1 MWVVL
6 FPGLPGP
13 DSRDLLVV
21 HADEA
26 ITEDIVTARHG
37 DIEGGL
43 EEITDKDIEAVYP
56 NIFRHI
62 ATYFV
67 AYNTVTYSVLGR
79 PVPSAPNLRLSGGD
93 TKAYLLRRSER
104 LRRARRYLVPVKPRS
119 TQDLVF
125 VANVSPLNTAFYHV
139 DVAEVTASAVGT
151 LDQYVPVGIRYD
163 LLTRFCEGLADIQTL
178 SQLKV
183 FDLTDVSTSEALF
196 VPSCD
201 TMAEDVTQ
209 RQHIASD
216 GTVFEDLTQCQCLGV
231 GPGAALRSTLTYCGR
246 LLVRRDS
253 HQQQTQHPS
262 TLKPMLFGG
271 GPSVVYSLTDSFDQ
285 NHVAVLT
292 STKNPERPFFI
303 SRDLGILNDKVVQY
317 FFSE

>member
-1 MWVVL
+1 M
-6 FPGLPGP
+6 
-13 DSRDLLVV
+13 
-21 HADEA
+21 HADEE

-43 EEITDKDIEAVYP
+43 EEITDKDIAAVYP
-56 NIFRHI
+56 NLFRHI
-62 ATYFV
+62 ATYFGP
-67 AYNTVTYSVLGR
+67 YNTVTYSVLGR

-125 VANVSPLNTAFYHV
+125 VANASPLSTAFYHV
-139 DVAEVTASAVGT
+139 DLVEATASAVNT
-151 LDQYVPVGIRYD
+151 LDHYVPLGIRYD
-163 LLTRFCEGLADIQTL
+163 LLTRFREGLADIMTI

-183 FDLTDVSTSEALF
+183 FDLAEVTGSSSPSSALF
-196 VPSCD
+196 VPSSS
-201 TMAEDVTQ
+201 TLAEDVTQ
-209 RQHIASD
+209 RQHIGTD

-231 GPGAALRSTLTYCGR
+231 GSGAALRSTLTYCGR

-253 HQQQTQHPS
+253 HQQHQHPS

-271 GPSVVYSLTDSFDQ
+271 GPSVVYSLTDAFNQD
-285 NHVAVLT
+285 HVAVLT
-292 STKNPERPFFI
+292 STKNPEKPFFI
-303 SRDLGILNDKVVQY
+303 SRELGLLNDKVVQY